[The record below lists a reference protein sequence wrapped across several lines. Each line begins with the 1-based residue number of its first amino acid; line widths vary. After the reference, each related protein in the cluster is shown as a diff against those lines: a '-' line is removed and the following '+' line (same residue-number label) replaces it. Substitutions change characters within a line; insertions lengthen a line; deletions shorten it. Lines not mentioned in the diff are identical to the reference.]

1 VKSHAQ
7 KFALRHPCRKRNLEV
22 EHLHSKLRFKLDPF
36 QARNDECTS
45 VIGSSSNSPVANET
59 RHEKLPGV
67 EKPYKKETNDE
78 TTQVEEPQAPADEPL
93 PVRRQTYL
101 RRVSNDSTGRQGIS
115 IKSDPDV
122 IVPKKFDVIC
132 ALGEAYSVHHS
143 GNRRFQVIIE
153 MNMSQFV
160 AADTNTR
167 RLLVEAVLKTIK
179 QSGGRFI
186 QRRFSG
192 DWKVGSDA
200 FALRKIEASFVSFL
214 DAHTCS

>member
-1 VKSHAQ
+1 MKSHAQ
-7 KFALRHPCRKRNLEV
+7 KFALRHPGQKRNLDV
-22 EHLHSKLRFKLDPF
+22 KHLHSKLRFELDLF
-36 QARNDECTS
+36 QARNDESAS
-45 VIGSSSNSPVANET
+45 VGASSNSPAAIGN
-59 RHEKLPGV
+59 RLEKLPGV
-67 EKPYKKETNDE
+67 EMPCKKETNDE
-78 TTQVEEPQAPADEPL
+78 TTEAEEPQVPVDEPL
-93 PVRRQTYL
+93 PVHTQAYL
-101 RRVSNDSTGRQGIS
+101 RRVSNDSTGRQSIS

-153 MNMSQFV
+153 MNMSQFE

-214 DAHTCS
+214 DAYI